1 MSETSSQSPQT
12 GADAFAQIL
21 LRHRVDTV
29 FCITGAGNLALVDAC
44 AKQGIR
50 VIYSHH
56 EQAAVMEAAGW
67 ARVTGRT
74 GVALVTTGGGAANAV
89 TGVLSASLDSV
100 PLLVVSGNESTFHIQ
115 NMSSLRAFGVQG
127 FESVAVM
134 APIAKLARRVEALD
148 EVLLTFETAFQVCID
163 SRPGPVFVDFPM
175 NLQRQLLESTV
186 EALPLD
192 SGSAERAKIVPS
204 PADPEAKLLAL
215 GEALF
220 RAKRPL
226 LYFGA
231 GIRSAGAVREAIKFA
246 EDFGLPF
253 ILSWSAIDFCDE
265 THPLNFGRA
274 GIYGDRHVNLA
285 LQQADL
291 LLALGTRLAIPQ
303 VGYDRNDFARE
314 AERWVVDVDPTELSK
329 FDSLA
334 WNLIQ
339 ADAGTAIRALHAR
352 ERSAERLSDLEPWI
366 SRLGELSRE
375 FPRSQ
380 QIGSPAPDGFIHS
393 FDFVQELCGL
403 STNSTIVVTDVG
415 AGLLTGHYGWRVKR
429 GQRIFTSQGL
439 GEMGFGLPGAIGA
452 QVSSPEQTVICLNTD
467 GGIMFNLQE
476 MQLVKTYEL
485 PIKLVI
491 FNNMGYTMIRS
502 SQDNLFHGRRNGSEV
517 GQDIGF
523 PRFSE
528 IAAVFGMRHTL
539 VDSVEVARAK
549 LPDVLSSAQAELI
562 EVKMSADQLYL
573 PRLATGKNTDGS
585 FSSPPIEDL
594 TPRLNADF
602 LARWLGK
609 EPVADE

>member
-1 MSETSSQSPQT
+1 
-12 GADAFAQIL
+12 
-21 LRHRVDTV
+21 
-29 FCITGAGNLALVDAC
+29 
-44 AKQGIR
+44 
-50 VIYSHH
+50 
-56 EQAAVMEAAGW
+56 
-67 ARVTGRT
+67 
-74 GVALVTTGGGAANAV
+74 
-89 TGVLSASLDSV
+89 
-100 PLLVVSGNESTFHIQ
+100 
-115 NMSSLRAFGVQG
+115 
-127 FESVAVM
+127 
-134 APIAKLARRVEALD
+134 
-148 EVLLTFETAFQVCID
+148 
-163 SRPGPVFVDFPM
+163 
-175 NLQRQLLESTV
+175 
-186 EALPLD
+186 
-192 SGSAERAKIVPS
+192 
-204 PADPEAKLLAL
+204 
-215 GEALF
+215 
-220 RAKRPL
+220 
-226 LYFGA
+226 
-231 GIRSAGAVREAIKFA
+231 
-246 EDFGLPF
+246 
-253 ILSWSAIDFCDE
+253 
-265 THPLNFGRA
+265 
-274 GIYGDRHVNLA
+274 
-285 LQQADL
+285 QQADL

-403 STNSTIVVTDVG
+403 STDSTIVVTDVG
-415 AGLLTGHYGWRVKR
+415 AGLLTGHYGWSVKQ

-502 SQDNLFHGRRNGSEV
+502 SQDNLFHGRRNGSDV

-528 IAAVFGMRHTL
+528 IAAVFAMRHTL